1 MRPMPLNSVEDVVAR
16 SAQRRQVFRHKQHS
30 ERQHPHPKQRQ
41 DAEKTAADQHGAGDD
56 PHPARRGSPQPA
68 GRRLHATREEV
79 DQYLDSFLVAS
90 AGRRGRRQYRIGY
103 VGRGVHPR
111 TRRERFAPILGV
123 SWFGI
128 VCSSLSHRGAP
139 REPAGSVGEAIG
151 SSPADIDRS
160 RHAEHGDPT
169 SRGCP
174 IPVGGPRQ
182 RGPDQ

>member
-79 DQYLDSFLVAS
+79 DQSLDSFLAAP
-90 AGRRGRRQYRIGY
+90 AGRGRRHYRIGY
-103 VGRGVHPR
+103 VGRGVHPPQSPGALCPD
-111 TRRERFAPILGV
+111 TRGELSFASLLLAFAP
-123 SWFGI
+123 W
-128 VCSSLSHRGAP
+128 CAEGA
-139 REPAGSVGEAIG
+139 AGSVGEAIG